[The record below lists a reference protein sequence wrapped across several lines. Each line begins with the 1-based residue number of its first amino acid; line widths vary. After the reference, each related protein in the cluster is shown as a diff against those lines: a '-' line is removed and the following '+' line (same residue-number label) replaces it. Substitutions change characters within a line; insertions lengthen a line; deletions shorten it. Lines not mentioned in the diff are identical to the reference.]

1 MLISVAVPVPFLDS
15 LTYNVPDSIDLPPI
29 GARVRVPVGTRTM
42 TGCVV
47 QHDALVEEGTDVKDI
62 AEALDAEPLLP
73 ASIVDLCRWVADYY
87 VSGIGDAL
95 GVAMPPGARGKASA
109 FKRQRIATLSAMGS
123 DPGDGATQWVESS
136 HH

>member
-1 MLISVAVPVPFLDS
+1 
-15 LTYNVPDSIDLPPI
+15 
-29 GARVRVPVGTRTM
+29 M

-95 GVAMPPGARGKASA
+95 GVAMPPGARGKASG

-123 DPGDGATQWVESS
+123 DPGAGATQGGDPPHHRGPTPRQDAGLPLLSS
-136 HH
+136 APAGLPTSEIRHRPVTALV